1 MKLYQF
7 LLRLLIVIGS
17 VAGFFGGW
25 AFLAHAGKPVAP
37 QAQPVE
43 AAPASLPTLPPLDFS
58 TNNAPPGLQ
67 PLPPPPSFSQNF
79 VPRFRTR
86 GS

>member
-1 MKLYQF
+1 MKLYQYVF
-7 LLRLLIVIGS
+7 RLLIVIGS
-17 VAGFFGGW
+17 VTGFFGGW

-37 QAQPVE
+37 QTQPAE
-43 AAPASLPTLPPLDFS
+43 MAPAPLPTLPPLNFS
-58 TNNAPPGLQ
+58 TNDAPSSLQ

-79 VPRFRTR
+79 VPRLRTR